1 VIAQRNSPS
10 FFFALAELRSLNALR
25 RFNGRHSPMYNCTS
39 EDASLGASLKMTKVE
54 GHDEKKEKSDLH
66 VQPPSQ
72 KYFRSLL
79 SQITC
84 TSFAIPARTEGRFA
98 IVTDV
103 GQGMRWTLM
112 AH

>member
-54 GHDEKKEKSDLH
+54 GQDEKKK
-66 VQPPSQ
+66 
-72 KYFRSLL
+72 K
-79 SQITC
+79 
-84 TSFAIPARTEGRFA
+84 
-98 IVTDV
+98 
-103 GQGMRWTLM
+103 
-112 AH
+112 